1 MPEPVFLT
9 LADPL
14 DAFVSGDFFVR
25 LSDGRELL
33 IPVQQGIELGHWLAS
48 KGTQIALETAELA
61 LDSSGRGIR

>member
-1 MPEPVFLT
+1 MPEPAFLT

-33 IPVQQGIELGHWLAS
+33 IPVQQGIELGHWLVAR
-48 KGTQIALETAELA
+48 GTQIALETAELA
-61 LDSSGRGIR
+61 LDSSWKGVR